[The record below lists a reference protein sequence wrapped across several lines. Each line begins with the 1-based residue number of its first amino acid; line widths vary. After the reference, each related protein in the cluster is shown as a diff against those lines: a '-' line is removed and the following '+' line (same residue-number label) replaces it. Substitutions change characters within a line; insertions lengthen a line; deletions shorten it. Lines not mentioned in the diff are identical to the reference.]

1 MRAPGSARSALA
13 YAITRPGLHR
23 IYPDASKL
31 VGYAGQPDGSL
42 DEITS
47 AAIPDQIFRK
57 LGVTSRA
64 QLAQTFQEPPE
75 TPASAD

>member
-1 MRAPGSARSALA
+1 MTAPGSARSALT
-13 YAITRPGLHR
+13 YAITRPDLYR

-47 AAIPDQIFRK
+47 AAIPRPEPAGPGGIPI
-57 LGVTSRA
+57 LGSGARPRR
-64 QLAQTFQEPPE
+64 PPE
-75 TPASAD
+75 PCQ